1 MIVNYKNIIGL
12 LVVVILSSC
21 GGNSNSNKTKESDGT
36 DINKSE
42 ITNEVRSYVYP
53 LPTAFELAE
62 MLNRIGAS
70 YILELTNDALSVD
83 KYFTEKSKALN
94 LGIYSADLS
103 YASTYNQTQA
113 TIDFLNASRR
123 LIEELDIAGAVDVD
137 LVDKIQANEN
147 NKEVL
152 VELLST
158 SFNDTYS
165 YLNENNRAGV
175 AVLVVAGTYVEGLY
189 IASHISE
196 DTYSNKEIVAIIMK
210 QKEPLNKLVEIL
222 KGFENDPIVSDV
234 LTDLVRLQAA
244 YEGVTSESI
253 KESNLKAIADEVLAI
268 RTKMIQ

>member
-1 MIVNYKNIIGL
+1 MIVNLKNIIGL
-12 LVVVILSSC
+12 LVIAFLASC
-21 GGNSNSNKTKESDGT
+21 GGNTASNKAKDTENATIS
-36 DINKSE
+36 KSE
-42 ITNEVRSYVYP
+42 ITNEVRTYVYP

-70 YILELTNDALSVD
+70 YSLDLANEPLNVD

-94 LGIYSADLS
+94 LGVYSADLS
-103 YASTYNQTQA
+103 YVSTYNQTQS

-123 LIEELDIAGAVDVD
+123 LIEELDIAGAVDAD

-152 VELLST
+152 IELIST

-175 AVLVVAGTYVEGLY
+175 AVLVVVGTYIEGLY
-189 IASHISE
+189 IASYISD
-196 DTYSNKEIVAIIMK
+196 DTYNNKEMVAVIMK
-210 QKEPLNKLVEIL
+210 QKEPLNKLVEL
-222 KGFENDPIVSDV
+222 VKGFENDPIMADIT
-234 LTDLVRLQAA
+234 TDLVRLQSA

-253 KESNLKAIADEVLAI
+253 KESHLKAIADEVLAI